1 VTVAGVG
8 LTDELRRRTLERFE
22 EHRRAWGGNRAL
34 RALYAEWYARVAAE
48 LPPAALGP
56 WVELGSGPG
65 FARDFIADLT
75 LTDVVRA
82 PWHDREASAE
92 ALPFADGAGGALVL
106 FDVLHHLPA
115 PARFFAEAV
124 RVLRPGGRIVMCEP
138 YISPLSYPVYK
149 LLHDEPLDMRA
160 DPLAAHDDAHAGAGG
175 RDPFDSNQAIPT
187 LLFGRARG
195 AFAAAF
201 PALAVRSVAY
211 LAGPSYPASG
221 GFSRGALLPWPLWSA
236 LHQLESRLPGPV
248 ARLLA
253 FRMLVVLER
262 TGGGA

>member
-1 VTVAGVG
+1 MTVGS
-8 LTDELRRRTLERFE
+8 LPDELRRRTLERFE
-22 EHRRAWGGNRAL
+22 DHRRAWGGNRAL
-34 RALYAEWYARVAAE
+34 RALYAEWYARVAGE
-48 LPPAALGP
+48 LPAAALGP
-56 WVELGSGPG
+56 RVELGSGPG
-65 FARDFIADLT
+65 FAREFIADLE

-82 PWHDREASAE
+82 PWHDSEASAD
-92 ALPFADGAGGALVL
+92 ALPYADASLGALVL

-115 PARFFAEAV
+115 PTRFFAEAV
-124 RVLRPGGRIVMCEP
+124 RVLRPGGRVVMCEP

-160 DPLAAHDDAHAGAGG
+160 DPLAGPAAAGDGA

-221 GFSRGALLPWPLWSA
+221 GFSRGALLPWRAWSL

-262 TGGGA
+262 AGGGS

>member
-1 VTVAGVG
+1 MTVS
-8 LTDELRRRTLERFE
+8 LSDELRRRTLERFE
-22 EHRRAWGGNRAL
+22 DHRRAWGGNRAL
-34 RALYAEWYARVAAE
+34 RALYAEWYARVAGE
-48 LPPAALGP
+48 LPAAALGP
-56 WVELGSGPG
+56 RVELGSGPG
-65 FARDFIADLT
+65 FAREFIADLE

-82 PWHDREASAE
+82 PWHDSEASAD
-92 ALPFADGAGGALVL
+92 ALPYADASLGALVL

-124 RVLRPGGRIVMCEP
+124 RVLRPGGRVVMCEP
-138 YISPLSYPVYK
+138 YISPMSYPVYK

-160 DPLAAHDDAHAGAGG
+160 DPLAAHVADGGA

-187 LLFGRARG
+187 LLFGRARA

-221 GFSRGALLPWPLWSA
+221 GFSRGALLPWPAWSL
-236 LHQLESRLPGPV
+236 LHQLESRLPGPL

-262 TGGGA
+262 AQPADTGS